1 MSEEFYAIIK
11 LVSGEEIMSLISVDE
26 EYEEPIIILQKP
38 IIMKIHQH
46 GNGNF
51 IKVKPWMEVGEEDM
65 YMIGLDKVITMTET
79 TNERI
84 IEVYHKFTSGEEEP
98 EAERLFRETGQVI
111 PDSKMGYISSVQQAR
126 QILEDIF
133 NIKPTES

>member
-11 LVSGEEIMSLISVDE
+11 LVSGEEIMSLVSVDE
-26 EYEEPIIILQKP
+26 DYEDPIIILQKP

-51 IKVKPWMEVGEEDM
+51 IKVKPWMEVGDEDM

-79 TNERI
+79 TNKRI